1 MKKILI
7 YEYFTGGGL
16 LNEDLSSDLMLE
28 ARMMLSTLIESC
40 DRSKSFDCNYFL
52 DHRIKD
58 LYSGKAIVTHA
69 DKDLYD
75 LSLIK
80 EFDYVLPI
88 LP

>member
-40 DRSKSFDCNYFL
+40 DRSKIFDCNYFL

-58 LYSGKAIVTHA
+58 LY
-69 DKDLYD
+69 
-75 LSLIK
+75 
-80 EFDYVLPI
+80 
-88 LP
+88 